1 MYSETTDGSLEGNL
15 TLKKEDNVLTGTA
28 TLRGNLL
35 TIQNKEK

>member
-15 TLKKEDNVLTGTA
+15 TLKKEGNVLTGTA

-35 TIQNKEK
+35 TIQNMEK